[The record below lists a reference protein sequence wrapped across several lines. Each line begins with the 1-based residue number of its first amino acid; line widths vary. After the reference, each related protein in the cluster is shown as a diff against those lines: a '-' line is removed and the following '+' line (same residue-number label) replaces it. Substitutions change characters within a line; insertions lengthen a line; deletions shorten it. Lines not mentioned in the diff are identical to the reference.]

1 MPPVRI
7 LPVETRRA
15 RARFVGVPRA
25 IYAGDPVWIEPL
37 RVERLRHLSRQNPF
51 FGHATGALWLAV
63 RGDRAVGR
71 ISAQID
77 RLHVE
82 QHGEQAGFFGMLDAE
97 DDQETFAA
105 LLGAAESWLR
115 ERGMR
120 RALGPFN
127 FSINEDCGLLVEGF
141 DTPPQVMMPHGRPF
155 YPERVEA
162 CGYSKVKDLLAYR
175 LPADVEWQ
183 RGTVAKKTPKG
194 LHLRP
199 LSKRHMERDIGIVRD
214 LFNDAWSQN
223 WGFVAF
229 TDEELSELSSVLK
242 HLVPADFVWF
252 AERRGEPV
260 GFVAALPNVNEAI
273 ADLHGRLLPFGWAK
287 LLWRLKVRTPSTA
300 RIALLGLRSDLQ
312 RSLGGARVVFSLL
325 GVVQQAFIR
334 RGVREVELSWVLED
348 NHAIQGIIGTYVA
361 EPYKRYRIYSK
372 ELA

>member
-1 MPPVRI
+1 VPPVRI
-7 LPVETRRA
+7 LPVDTRRL
-15 RARFVGVPRA
+15 RARFVDLPRG
-25 IYAGDPVWIEPL
+25 IYAGDPAWVEPL
-37 RVERLRHLSRQNPF
+37 RVERLRHLSRKNPF
-51 FGHATGALWLAV
+51 FDHATGALWIAV

-82 QHGEQAGFFGMLDAE
+82 QHGEEAGFFGMLEAE
-97 DDQETFAA
+97 DDQEAFAA

-120 RALGPFN
+120 RVLGPFN
-127 FSINEDCGLLVEGF
+127 FSINEDCGLLVAGF

-199 LSKRHMERDIGIVRD
+199 LSKKHMARDIGIVRD

-229 TDEELSELSSVLK
+229 TDEELQELSFVLK

-287 LLWRLKVRTPSTA
+287 LLWRLKVRTPRTA

-325 GVVQQAFIR
+325 GVVQKAFVR
-334 RGVREVELSWVLED
+334 RGVRAVELSWVLED
-348 NHAIQGIIGTYVA
+348 NHAIQGIIGTFAA
-361 EPYKRYRIYSK
+361 EPYKRYRIYAK